1 MGVAAE
7 RLFDAPRLLM
17 NRSSTGLSPIYCIF
31 GRSGKMRSGYDQRS
45 GNYFALTVS
54 KE

>member
-17 NRSSTGLSPIYCIF
+17 NRSSTGLSPDLLHFRPI
-31 GRSGKMRSGYDQRS
+31 RENAVR
-45 GNYFALTVS
+45 L
-54 KE
+54 